1 MKRHFASVLC
11 LLLLLLTPACAPKIT
26 EFQRKQAANLMS
38 EAQFAGTLRDW
49 PRAEGLMAQAAEL
62 CPDNGEY
69 WLNLGSVRRRLDN
82 LAGARKAY
90 EHAVKAYGEAYKAD
104 GKDPQPLMQQI
115 YTYSLLGRHKD
126 AVRALERVHA
136 DHGGDPGVKS
146 FTEQSL
152 ERMRED
158 PAFKALAL

>member
-1 MKRHFASVLC
+1 MSRLIAPLLLC
-11 LLLLLLTPACAPKIT
+11 LLVFATGCGPKIT
-26 EFQRKQAANLMS
+26 SLQRKEAANLVS
-38 EAQFAGTLRDW
+38 EAQFATTMRDW
-49 PRAEGLMAQAAEL
+49 ARAEELLAKATQL

-90 EHAVKAYGEAYKAD
+90 EHAARAYGEAYKAD